1 MITIIYDGACP
12 FCSHYVLKQKIEA
25 QLGPLT
31 LLDARSGDDR
41 LLPYWVE
48 GYALDEGMLID
59 HHGQISFGDAAL
71 SKLATLS
78 QEAGP
83 FAHINRLL
91 AYQRISR
98 FFYPLFKVL
107 RRLALWVRG
116 YGPLRQPPMTEA
128 MKHKAG

>member
-1 MITIIYDGACP
+1 MTKYRN
-12 FCSHYVLKQKIEA
+12 S
-25 QLGPLT
+25 
-31 LLDARSGDDR
+31 ARLFLAHPQGGDER

-48 GYALDEGMLID
+48 GYALDEGMLMD

-83 FAHINRLL
+83 FAHVNRLL

-107 RRLALWVRG
+107 RRMALWVRG